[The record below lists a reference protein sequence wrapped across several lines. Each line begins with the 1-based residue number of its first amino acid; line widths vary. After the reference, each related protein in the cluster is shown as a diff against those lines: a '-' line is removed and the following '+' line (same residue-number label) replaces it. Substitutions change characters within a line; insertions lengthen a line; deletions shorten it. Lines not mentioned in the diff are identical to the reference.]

1 MTQIRE
7 PEHQKC
13 DKPIGTGGL
22 RCELIKLVDV
32 DMYLHMHKCT
42 VHSTQYIFVS
52 PGYILCI
59 LSQSQDSSYSY
70 RIYAP
75 NGALL
80 ISMHGNE
87 ICNY

>member
-70 RIYAP
+70 RIYAERCP
-75 NGALL
+75 IDIDAWQ
-80 ISMHGNE
+80 
-87 ICNY
+87 